1 MTEIQIKR
9 RWVFDAAMWQSVYD
23 ELGRLYYWNIL
34 TDETKWILLELP
46 LADSSTQSSNNKKKE
61 FEQILNEHSMF
72 KKRKAQQYLEHSIH
86 TMT

>member
-1 MTEIQIKR
+1 MTEIQVKR
-9 RWVFDAAMWQSVYD
+9 RWAFDAAMWQSVYD

-34 TDETKWILLELP
+34 TDETRWILSELP
-46 LADSSTQSSNNKKKE
+46 LSDPSTQSNDKKD

-72 KKRKAQQYLEHSIH
+72 KKRKAQQYLEHCIH